1 MGRTNTT
8 NTTQKQTR
16 ASKPGTK
23 KRATVAK
30 AGAKKQLGAP
40 RLALEQ
46 LSVPNHVLLESIAP
60 SSGPVYLEGRL
71 VLSLSF
77 QGMPPRLDLVENDNM
92 VLENFRLWDD
102 LTNNWHEDGLAVLR
116 FEHGDVVMR
125 LEPRPTA
132 IWSGELDTRAR
143 VIMVPDLDEA
153 GFKTNQQYDL
163 CWKRT

>member
-8 NTTQKQTR
+8 
-16 ASKPGTK
+16 K
-23 KRATVAK
+23 KHSDTSNHE
-30 AGAKKQLGAP
+30 P
-40 RLALEQ
+40 EQ
-46 LSVPNHVLLESIAP
+46 LSALKHVYLENIAP

-102 LTNNWHEDGLAVLR
+102 LTNTWYEDGLAVLR

-125 LEPRPTA
+125 LEPKPTA
-132 IWSGELDTRAR
+132 IWSGDVDTRAR

-153 GFKTNQQYDL
+153 GFKANQQYDL

>member
-1 MGRTNTT
+1 MGRTKTRNTT
-8 NTTQKQTR
+8 
-16 ASKPGTK
+16 K
-23 KRATVAK
+23 KH
-30 AGAKKQLGAP
+30 
-40 RLALEQ
+40 
-46 LSVPNHVLLESIAP
+46 SDISNHSPEKFSMPCNAAIESIAP

-102 LTNNWHEDGLAVLR
+102 LTNNWHEEGLAVLR

-143 VIMVPDLDEA
+143 VIIMPDLDAA
-153 GFKTNQQYDL
+153 GFQANQQYDL
-163 CWKRT
+163 CWKRV